1 MRFRFIG
8 QYTNGH
14 TSINANGVD
23 FQGYEPAEVADSGA
37 IASLK
42 RHPEFEEVGDEPSGL
57 EPVTPDG
64 IQPVADGLVPK
75 APSKRRGRKPK
86 AA

>member
-23 FQGYEPAEVADSGA
+23 FQGHEPAEVTDSGA

-42 RHPEFEEVGDEPSGL
+42 RHPEFEVVPEKAAPAQEGGEVANETVVPP
-57 EPVTPDG
+57 PV
-64 IQPVADGLVPK
+64 
-75 APSKRRGRKPK
+75 KRRGRKPK
-86 AA
+86 AS